1 MIPDFMLKKSER
13 ETMAWLKK
21 MMVMMDSMN
30 KQGWWLCV
38 CVCVCVFESL
48 PVTEGGSK
56 RVHCTLSQ

>member
-1 MIPDFMLKKSER
+1 MDINNLQHMIPDFMLKKSER

-38 CVCVCVFESL
+38 CVCVCVC
-48 PVTEGGSK
+48 V
-56 RVHCTLSQ
+56 